1 MSKTHTCGVNCGFCG
16 EGLKNQ
22 LNFSEDVKNEEVEE
36 VTSEEV
42 KEEAKQVKM
51 AKKEKELNQHMD

>member
-16 EGLKNQ
+16 NCSKNQ

-42 KEEAKQVKM
+42 KEEAKQVKI